1 MITIVL
7 MLSLISLFTSVF
19 LISMSA
25 TVATSNR
32 MSVKSSLKKLD
43 IYGDISAV
51 EDELSEPFLNRII
64 MPFMDTCTRVGKRLT
79 PAGFL
84 ENIRHR
90 LVLAGMSRDFDT
102 DRFLSYK
109 GLCLLGSAA
118 LAVVFITF
126 AGRSAAQVLLSVLF
140 VGSCFFLPDIW
151 LGQKMAA
158 RQKGIKLALP
168 DTLDLLTIS
177 VEAGLGFDA
186 ALHKVVRNTTGPL
199 SEEFYRLL
207 QEVQLGTSR
216 GEAFRNLGERTQ
228 VDELGS
234 FILAMLQA
242 EVFGI
247 SIGKVLRIQAKELR
261 IKRRQ
266 RAEEMAQKAPVKI
279 IFPLVVCIFPA
290 ILVVIMGPAV
300 IQIYESILKSF

>member
-43 IYGDISAV
+43 IYGDVSAV

-64 MPFMDTCTRVGKRLT
+64 MPFMKTCMGIGKRLT

-109 GLCLLGSAA
+109 GFCLLGSAA

-126 AGRSAAQVLLSVLF
+126 SGRSAAQVLLSVLF
-140 VGSCFFLPDIW
+140 VGLSFFLPDIW
-151 LGQKMAA
+151 LSRKMAA

-279 IFPLVVCIFPA
+279 IFPLVICIFPA

-300 IQIYESILKSF
+300 IQIYESILKSL

>member
-1 MITIVL
+1 M
-7 MLSLISLFTSVF
+7 
-19 LISMSA
+19 
-25 TVATSNR
+25 
-32 MSVKSSLKKLD
+32 
-43 IYGDISAV
+43 
-51 EDELSEPFLNRII
+51 
-64 MPFMDTCTRVGKRLT
+64 
-79 PAGFL
+79 
-84 ENIRHR
+84 
-90 LVLAGMSRDFDT
+90 
-102 DRFLSYK
+102 
-109 GLCLLGSAA
+109 LGSAG

-126 AGRSAAQVLLSVLF
+126 AGRSAAQVLLGVLF
-140 VGSCFFLPDIW
+140 VGLCFFLPDIW
-151 LGQKMAA
+151 LSREVAA

-216 GEAFRNLGERTQ
+216 GEAFRNLGERTE

-247 SIGKVLRIQAKELR
+247 SIGKVLRVQAKELR

-266 RAEEMAQKAPVKI
+266 QAEEMAQKAPVKI
-279 IFPLVVCIFPA
+279 VFPLVVCIFPA
-290 ILVVIMGPAV
+290 I
-300 IQIYESILKSF
+300 